1 MRSLLPETRKGDSC
15 LAALYYCRG
24 VPDLELGVSWG
35 GGKVASSVPASSLVL
50 SADAVHVRPTRSSPP
65 NPEHLPQL
73 PYQQI
78 RGSESPE
85 RCLQGER
92 HMCVQPQSQARLG
105 ASSEKKNTEAAST
118 LLSPSGRASLEYRK
132 CTWRSRHPAVKLSY
146 IQDFWPASLYRCS
159 VCVLPK
165 RAHYRCSEVG
175 LTASLHQTLR
185 SDTLGAFLS
194 LPHLLPLWNPRYS
207 DLCLA
212 PGLSKPGPCHRR
224 DS

>member
-1 MRSLLPETRKGDSC
+1 MVWSLLPETRKGDSC
-15 LAALYYCRG
+15 LAVLYYCRG

-35 GGKVASSVPASSLVL
+35 GGEVASSVPASSLAL
-50 SADAVHVRPTRSSPP
+50 SADAVHVRPARSSPP

-85 RCLQGER
+85 QCLQGER
-92 HMCVQPQSQARLG
+92 HMCVQPQSRAGLG
-105 ASSEKKNTEAAST
+105 ASFEKKKTEAAST

-132 CTWRSRHPAVKLSY
+132 RTWRSRHPAVKLSY
-146 IQDFWPASLYRCS
+146 IQDFWPASL
-159 VCVLPK
+159 
-165 RAHYRCSEVG
+165 YRCSEVG

-194 LPHLLPLWNPRYS
+194 LPHSLPLWNPRYS

-212 PGLSKPGPCHRR
+212 PGLSKPGPCHLR